1 MATLAPAFVAL
12 SLASLIL
19 FSQEAVGQ
27 AASGQETAKRLEQKN
42 GAGKNM
48 YRGGSNDPKGKMKE
62 LFKEILI
69 EGKSDGKV
77 DKWYS
82 PHLRDIQI
90 EGQDVR
96 DPEVFVRANARPEK
110 DIGNK
115 CLDPVKFGPPKI
127 PNACPLG
134 VCGQPGVWHNR
145 PFSPH
150 RPHRPPL
157 LATCCYGDPTT
168 KYAELNKDWNFKACC
183 VRKDEEKWSSEMIAC
198 EHPKGD
204 GWAGM
209 FEYYFPTSALGWEN
223 DRTTTLIV
231 DKKNVEK
238 CVKEADP
245 LMKGAKAVDWVTDA
259 IKRNMDMAAKLGGGG
274 GASNEADLKAKVQD
288 SIKTRDKIE
297 EKLRFAD
304 SLQGEG
310 LTLRVNL
317 PAMDRNHRKD
327 LAMRFCMHPEQFGKL
342 MDQAAG
348 DKLQLKGGPDWTQLN
363 EVENVKIWSNYC
375 KEGVELMLDPKKSA
389 LKNIDGTP
397 TDFVKGMAIWEKDP
411 MFCQRMNLENPNMD
425 KTKIGDV
432 IRKSGNTQY
441 DEGDV
446 GYTCRK
452 GGKLNGSLVPVT
464 FYRHAAVERRAA
476 ISDHALGFLIAGG
489 LAPGMIEGKRSY
501 YKRFEP
507 RRYSLKVPYD
517 YQTFIGKQ
525 WKDIGGKKNELGEPC
540 EEISGEDYEG
550 KNKSD
555 QLYISNV
562 THQVFTQDPVNDAD
576 GKGEFNR
583 YVQEWAQDPEKTA
596 KDISERGLDDKSSN
610 YAAAFRIFATC
621 PKDYVRWRPPED
633 HDSKGL
639 MANLAKYCREEN
651 FGGPSR

>member
-1 MATLAPAFVAL
+1 VLGVAALVPAFVAL
-12 SLASLIL
+12 SLALLLLVSH
-19 FSQEAVGQ
+19 EAVGQ
-27 AASGQETAKRLEQKN
+27 AGGGGAPHDRLKEEIPNEYRSGN
-42 GAGKNM
+42 
-48 YRGGSNDPKGKMKE
+48 PKDVKKE
-62 LFKEILI
+62 MEKLFDKILI
-69 EGKSDGKV
+69 KDSDDGKV

-82 PHLRDIQI
+82 PHLRDMRIQG
-90 EGQDVR
+90 EKVR
-96 DPEVFVRANARPEK
+96 DPEVWVRANARPID
-110 DIGNK
+110 DIGALCKNGFPP
-115 CLDPVKFGPPKI
+115 PVK
-127 PNACPLG
+127 NACPLCDPNG
-134 VCGQPGVWHNR
+134 WHGE
-145 PFSPH
+145 PYSPH
-150 RPHRPPL
+150 QPL
-157 LATCCYGDPTT
+157 TCCYGPST
-168 KYAELNKDWNFKACC
+168 KAYEKLKEDWNFKACC
-183 VRKDEEKWSSEMIAC
+183 VREAEAEWSSEMIAC
-198 EHPKGD
+198 AHPDGK

-231 DKKNVEK
+231 DKENVKK
-238 CVKEADP
+238 CLKEADP
-245 LMKGAKAVDWVTDA
+245 LMKGAKAVDWVTGA

-317 PAMDRNHRKD
+317 AAMDVKHREL
-327 LAMRFCMHPEQFGKL
+327 LAKRFCMHKDQFGKL

-348 DKLQLKGGPDWTQLN
+348 DELQLKGGRDWTDLN
-363 EVENVKIWSNYC
+363 KVENVKIWSNYC

-397 TDFVKGMAIWEKDP
+397 TDYKKGMAIWEKDP

-432 IRKSGNTQY
+432 IRKSGNGQY
-441 DEGDV
+441 DEKKV
-446 GYTCRK
+446 GYTCRE

-489 LAPGMIEGKRSY
+489 LAPGMIQGKRSY

-507 RRYSLKVPYD
+507 QPYSMNSVPYD
-517 YQTFIGKQ
+517 YETFIGKQ
-525 WKDIGGKKNELGEPC
+525 WKGFGGKINEQGEKC
-540 EEISGEDYEG
+540 KDTSGENYAY

-596 KDISERGLDDKSSN
+596 KDISERWLDDKSSN

-621 PKDYVRWRPPED
+621 PKGYVRWRPPED

-639 MANLAKYCREEN
+639 MANLAKRCREEN
-651 FGGPSR
+651 FGGPTRDE